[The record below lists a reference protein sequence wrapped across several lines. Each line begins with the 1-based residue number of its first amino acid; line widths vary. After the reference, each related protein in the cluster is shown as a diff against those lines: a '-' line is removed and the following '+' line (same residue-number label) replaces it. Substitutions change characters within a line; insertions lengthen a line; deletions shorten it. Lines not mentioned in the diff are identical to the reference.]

1 MPRPPRRAAS
11 SALARSPWSL
21 YEAAVQSV
29 DVDLDFIE
37 RVYRRH
43 RGRRPRWLREDFCAT
58 AHVAGAWVLRRPENL
73 AWAVDLDPRP
83 LGWCRQH
90 RLPALG
96 SAASR
101 LTLLQRDV
109 RAVTRPR
116 VDAIA
121 ALNFS
126 YWVFKRRDQLI
137 EYFRVARRSLRPGGM
152 LFTNAFG
159 GTEAHA
165 KLIES
170 RRIPA
175 SHAVDGSPIAPFTYV
190 WEHAAFNPIDHHL
203 ICHIHF
209 QLANRK
215 RLQRAFSYDWRLWT
229 LPEIQEAMREA
240 GFAAVEV
247 YIEGWDEKKW
257 ESNGIYRLRRSFENQ
272 EGWLANLVGLTPP
285 SAGPR

>member
-1 MPRPPRRAAS
+1 MPRPTRRVAS
-11 SALARSPWSL
+11 RALARSPWSL

-29 DVDLDFIE
+29 DADLDFIE
-37 RVYRRH
+37 RAYRH
-43 RGRRPRWLREDFCAT
+43 HHGRRPRRLREDFCAT

-83 LGWCRQH
+83 LGWCRRH

-96 SAASR
+96 AAASR

-116 VDAIA
+116 VDVIA

-126 YWVFKRRDQLI
+126 YWVFKRRDELV
-137 EYFRVARRSLRPGGM
+137 EYFRAARRSLRPGGM

-175 SHAVDGSPIAPFTYV
+175 SRAVDGSRIPAFTYV
-190 WEHAAFNPIDHHL
+190 WEHASFNPIDHHL

-209 QLANRK
+209 RLANGK
-215 RLQRAFSYDWRLWT
+215 RLQRAFSYDWRFWT

-240 GFAAVEV
+240 GFSTVEV
-247 YIEGWDEKKW
+247 YIEGWDERKW
-257 ESNGIYRLRRSFENQ
+257 EPNGIYRLRRRFENQ

-285 SAGPR
+285 S